1 MEEILSGYKVGSA
14 TWLYLSFFLI
24 VAVYFR
30 FNRIVTLRNG
40 DLLTLLA
47 ISPGI
52 LLAKLGSSSGYV
64 WLFIVCGILMLRLIF
79 DGYFTRRPRLEQNLN
94 TPGLT
99 FLCAVAFVFL
109 SIHAWTSDEVPE
121 STVRTVEAAGRLL
134 KRQEAPAKSANQ
146 RDLPSDDAKAGPAA
160 AVLTAP
166 IVSAIPQLAA
176 TISAEPKHAGSSTI
190 NAVYAARIASIIA
203 HLLVI
208 AALVCIGRWHFGDQP
223 IGMAMAALY
232 MLLPCTSYDVGRL
245 NHVLPAAL
253 ILWAIA
259 AYRRPILAGGLM
271 ALACG
276 TLFFPVFLL
285 PLWFLF
291 YDRRGAARFGV
302 GLAAVGVVLSGSLIL
317 TSVDTTSFLN
327 QMIGAAIDWP
337 ALSFRDNL
345 SGGFWQPEIAAYRI
359 PVFVAFCAGAIVIS
373 IWPRQKTL
381 EHLIANSA
389 AIIIGTQFWYPQQ
402 GGVYSL
408 WYVPLLLVVIFRPT
422 LSQLE
427 PPRFSRRDAVDQ
439 PANVPAA
446 PELVAS
452 GTPASGNGAR
462 LRSGKN
468 TPRAA

>member
-1 MEEILSGYKVGSA
+1 MEEILNGYKVGSA

-24 VAVYFR
+24 VAIYFR
-30 FNRIVTLRNG
+30 FNRVFALRNG
-40 DLLTLLA
+40 DLLALLA

-52 LLAKLGSSSGYV
+52 LLAKLGNPAGYV
-64 WLFIVCGILMLRLIF
+64 WSFAVCGVWMLRLIF
-79 DGYFTRRPRLEQNLN
+79 DGYFSRRPRLEQNLN

-109 SIHAWTSDEVPE
+109 SIHAWTSDEVPA
-121 STVRTVEAAGRLL
+121 STVQTVEAADRLL
-134 KRQEAPAKSANQ
+134 NRQEAPTKSAHP
-146 RDLPSDDAKAGPAA
+146 RDGAPDDAKVGPAA

-166 IVSAIPQLAA
+166 IVGAIPPLAA
-176 TISAEPKHAGSSTI
+176 TISPTPKQAGSSMV

-208 AALVCIGRWHFGDQP
+208 VALACIGRWHFGDQQ
-223 IGMAMAALY
+223 IGIAMAALY

-253 ILWAIA
+253 ILWAVA
-259 AYRRPILAGGLM
+259 AYRRPILSGGLM

-291 YDRRGAARFGV
+291 YDRRGAIRFGS
-302 GLAAVGVVLSGSLIL
+302 GLTAVGVVLVCSLIL
-317 TSVDTTSFLN
+317 TSADTTSFWN

-337 ALSFRDNL
+337 ALSFRDNQ
-345 SGGFWQPEIAAYRI
+345 SGGFWHPEIAAYRI
-359 PVFVAFCAGAIVIS
+359 PVFVAFCAGAIVVS
-373 IWPRQKTL
+373 IWPRSKTL

-422 LSQLE
+422 LSHLL
-427 PPRFSRRDAVDQ
+427 PPEFARRQAVEL
-439 PANVPAA
+439 PASVPAA
-446 PELVAS
+446 PELVGSAS
-452 GTPASGNGAR
+452 PGTGAR
-462 LRSGKN
+462 LR
-468 TPRAA
+468 

>member
-14 TWLYLSFFLI
+14 TWLCLSFFLI
-24 VAVYFR
+24 VAIYFR
-30 FNRIVTLRNG
+30 FNRVFSLRNG
-40 DLLTLLA
+40 DLLALFA

-52 LLAKLGSSSGYV
+52 LLAQRGNPAGYI
-64 WLFIVCGILMLRLIF
+64 WLFAVCGVWMLRLIF
-79 DGYFTRRPRLEQNLN
+79 DGYFSRRPRLEQNLN

-109 SIHAWTSDEVPE
+109 SIHAWRSDEGLA
-121 STVRTVEAAGRLL
+121 STVQTVEAADRLL
-134 KRQEAPAKSANQ
+134 NRQEAPTKSAQ
-146 RDLPSDDAKAGPAA
+146 SHDRAPEDAKAGPAA
-160 AVLTAP
+160 AVLIAP
-166 IVSAIPQLAA
+166 LVKGIPPLAGAIS
-176 TISAEPKHAGSSTI
+176 TEPKHAGTATM

-208 AALVCIGRWHFGDQP
+208 VALACIGRWHFGDQQ
-223 IGMAMAALY
+223 IGIAMAALY

-253 ILWAIA
+253 ILWAVA
-259 AYRRPILAGGLM
+259 AYRRPILSGGLM

-276 TLFFPVFLL
+276 TLVFPLFLL

-291 YDRRGAARFGV
+291 YDRRGAIRFGA
-302 GLAAVGVVLSGSLIL
+302 GLVAIGAVLVASLIF
-317 TSVDTTSFLN
+317 TSTDTTSFWN
-327 QMIGAAIDWP
+327 QMIGAVIDWP
-337 ALSFRDNL
+337 ALSIRENQ
-345 SGGFWQPEIAAYRI
+345 SGGFWQPEINAYRL
-359 PVFVAFCAGAIVIS
+359 PVKVAFFAGVIVIS
-373 IWPRQKTL
+373 IWPRHKTL

-422 LSQLE
+422 LSHLL
-427 PPRFSRRDAVDQ
+427 PPEFARRQAVEQ
-439 PANVPAA
+439 PASAPAA

-452 GTPASGNGAR
+452 GNPGASAR
-462 LRSGKN
+462 LR
-468 TPRAA
+468 

>member
-1 MEEILSGYKVGSA
+1 MEEILNGYKVGSA

-24 VAVYFR
+24 VAIYFR
-30 FNRIVTLRNG
+30 FNRIFALRNG

-52 LLAKLGSSSGYV
+52 LLVKSGSSSGYV
-64 WLFIVCGILMLRLIF
+64 WLFIVCGAWMLRLIF

-109 SIHAWTSDEVPE
+109 SIHAWTSEEVPA
-121 STVRTVEAAGRLL
+121 SSVQTVEAADRLL
-134 KRQEAPAKSANQ
+134 NRREAPAKPAHAQ
-146 RDLPSDDAKAGPAA
+146 DDAKAGPAA

-166 IVSAIPQLAA
+166 LVKVIPPLAA
-176 TISAEPKHAGSSTI
+176 SISAEPKTAGPAAMI
-190 NAVYAARIASIIA
+190 NAEYAARLASIIA
-203 HLLVI
+203 HLIVI
-208 AALVCIGRWHFGDQP
+208 LALVCIGRWHFGDQQ

-245 NHVLPAAL
+245 NHVLPAAF

-259 AYRRPILAGGLM
+259 FYRRPLLSGGLM

-276 TLFFPVFLL
+276 TLYFPLFLL

-291 YDRRGAARFGV
+291 YDRRGAARFSA
-302 GLAAVGVVLSGSLIL
+302 GLAAVGLVLAGSLIF
-317 TSVDTTSFLN
+317 TSADTTSFVK

-337 ALSFRDNL
+337 ALQFRTNQ

-359 PVFVAFCAGAIVIS
+359 PVFVAFCAGTIVVS
-373 IWPRQKTL
+373 VWPRNKTL
-381 EHLIANSA
+381 EHVIANSA
-389 AIIIGTQFWYPQQ
+389 AIIVGTQFWYPQQ

-408 WYVPLLLVVIFRPT
+408 WYVPLLLVLIFRPT
-422 LSQLE
+422 LSHLV
-427 PPRFSRRDAVDQ
+427 PPEFARRAVVEQ
-439 PANVPAA
+439 PASIPPT

-452 GTPASGNGAR
+452 GSPAGGANAR
-462 LRSGKN
+462 LR
-468 TPRAA
+468 

>member
-30 FNRIVTLRNG
+30 FNRIVTLRNS
-40 DLLTLLA
+40 DLLALLA

-52 LLAKLGSSSGYV
+52 LLAKLGSTSGYV
-64 WLFIVCGILMLRLIF
+64 WLFIVCGIWMLRLIF

-109 SIHAWTSDEVPE
+109 SFHAWTSEEVPA
-121 STVRTVEAAGRLL
+121 STVRTVEAADRLL
-134 KRQEAPAKSANQ
+134 KRQEAPPTAVPTHEGPA
-146 RDLPSDDAKAGPAA
+146 DDAKAGPAA

-166 IVSAIPQLAA
+166 FAKLAPALAGAIS
-176 TISAEPKHAGSSTI
+176 TEPAPP
-190 NAVYAARIASIIA
+190 AVYAARLASIIA

-208 AALVCIGRWHFGDQP
+208 VALVCIGRWHFGDQQ
-223 IGMAMAALY
+223 IGVAMGALY

-253 ILWAIA
+253 ILWALA
-259 AYRRPILAGGLM
+259 AYRRPLIAGALM

-291 YDRRGAARFGV
+291 YDRRGALRFGA
-302 GLAAVGVVLSGSLIL
+302 GLAAAGAVLIGSLIL
-317 TSVDTTSFLN
+317 TSADTTSFLQ
-327 QMIGAAIDWP
+327 QMVGAVIDWR
-337 ALSFRDNL
+337 ALSFRDSL
-345 SGGFWQPEIAAYRI
+345 SGGFWQPEITAYRI
-359 PVFVAFCAGAIVIS
+359 PVFVAFCAGAIVVS
-373 IWPRQKTL
+373 IWPRHKTL

-427 PPRFSRRDAVDQ
+427 PPRFERRATSERTAGT
-439 PANVPAA
+439 PAT
-446 PELVAS
+446 PELVGSAA
-452 GTPASGNGAR
+452 PGAR
-462 LRSGKN
+462 LR
-468 TPRAA
+468 

>member
-1 MEEILSGYKVGSA
+1 MEEILNGYKVPGA

-24 VAVYFR
+24 VAIYFR

-40 DLLTLLA
+40 DLFTLLA

-52 LLAKLGSSSGYV
+52 LLAKTGSSSGYV
-64 WLFIVCGILMLRLIF
+64 WLFIVCGAWMLRLIF

-94 TPGLT
+94 TSGLT

-109 SIHAWTSDEVPE
+109 SIHAWTSDEVPA
-121 STVRTVEAAGRLL
+121 STVQTVEAADRLL
-134 KRQEAPAKSANQ
+134 NRQEAPAKSTHPQ
-146 RDLPSDDAKAGPAA
+146 DEAKAGPAA
-160 AVLTAP
+160 AVVTAP
-166 IVSAIPQLAA
+166 IVPIGKLIPSLAP
-176 TISAEPKHAGSSTI
+176 TIGTEPKAAGPAAMM
-190 NAVYAARIASIIA
+190 NAVYAARLASIIA

-208 AALVCIGRWHFGDQP
+208 VALVCIGRWHFGDQQ

-245 NHVLPAAL
+245 NHVLPAAF
-253 ILWAIA
+253 ILWALA
-259 AYRRPILAGGLM
+259 SYRRPILAGGLM

-291 YDRRGAARFGV
+291 YDRRGALRFGA
-302 GLAAVGVVLSGSLIL
+302 GLAAVGVVLVGSLIF
-317 TSVDTTSFLN
+317 TSPDTTSFVH
-327 QMIGAAIDWP
+327 QMIGSAIDWP
-337 ALSFRDNL
+337 ALSFRDDQG
-345 SGGFWQPEIAAYRI
+345 GGFWQPEIRWYRFPVIVAY
-359 PVFVAFCAGAIVIS
+359 CAGAIVVS
-373 IWPRQKTL
+373 VWPRKKTL

-389 AIIIGTQFWYPQQ
+389 AIIVGTQFWYPQQ

-422 LSQLE
+422 LSHLV
-427 PPRFSRRDAVDQ
+427 PPQFARRDSMDQ
-439 PANVPAA
+439 QATIPAT

-452 GTPASGNGAR
+452 GSPSTGTGAR
-462 LRSGKN
+462 LR
-468 TPRAA
+468 

>member
-1 MEEILSGYKVGSA
+1 MEQILSGYEVGDA
-14 TWLYLSFFLI
+14 RWLYLSFFLI
-24 VAVYFR
+24 VAIYFR
-30 FNRIVTLRNG
+30 FNRVVSLRNS

-52 LLAKLGSSSGYV
+52 LLAKLGYLSGYV
-64 WLFIVCGILMLRLIF
+64 WLFAVCGIWMLRLIF

-99 FLCAVAFVFL
+99 FLCAVAFVLL
-109 SIHAWTSDEVPE
+109 SIHAWTSQDVPE
-121 STVRTVEAAGRLL
+121 STVQTVEAADRLL
-134 KRQEAPAKSANQ
+134 KRQEAPQKPAQGDAA
-146 RDLPSDDAKAGPAA
+146 PDDAKVGPAA

-166 IVSAIPQLAA
+166 IIKGLAA
-176 TISAEPKHAGSSTI
+176 TSTI

-203 HLLVI
+203 HLVVI
-208 AALVCIGRWHFGDQP
+208 VALVFIGRWHFGDQQ

-253 ILWAIA
+253 ILWALA
-259 AYRRPILAGGLM
+259 AYRRPILSGGLM
-271 ALACG
+271 SLACG

-291 YDRRGAARFGV
+291 YDRRGALRFAA
-302 GLAAVGVVLSGSLIL
+302 GLAAVGVVLVGSLIF
-317 TSVDTTSFLN
+317 TSADTTSFVK
-327 QMIGAAIDWP
+327 QMIGSVIDWP

-345 SGGFWQPEIAAYRI
+345 SGGFWQPEIRWYRI
-359 PVFVAFCAGAIVIS
+359 PVFVAFCAGIVVIS
-373 IWPRQKTL
+373 VWPRQKTL

-422 LSQLE
+422 VSHLL
-427 PPRFSRRDAVDQ
+427 PPEFTRRESVQQA
-439 PANVPAA
+439 ANVSAA
-446 PELVAS
+446 PELLDIGSAAA
-452 GTPASGNGAR
+452 GAGAR
-462 LRSGKN
+462 LR
-468 TPRAA
+468 

>member
-1 MEEILSGYKVGSA
+1 MEEILNGYKVGSA

-24 VAVYFR
+24 VAIYFR

-40 DLLTLLA
+40 DLFTLLA

-52 LLAKLGSSSGYV
+52 LLAKAGSSSGYV
-64 WLFIVCGILMLRLIF
+64 WLFIVCGAWMLRLIF

-94 TPGLT
+94 TSGLT
-99 FLCAVAFVFL
+99 FLCAVAFVLL
-109 SIHAWTSDEVPE
+109 SIHAWTSDEVPA
-121 STVRTVEAAGRLL
+121 SSVQTVEAADRLL
-134 KRQEAPAKSANQ
+134 NRREAPTKAAHPQ
-146 RDLPSDDAKAGPAA
+146 DDAKAGPAA

-166 IVSAIPQLAA
+166 FAKLAA
-176 TISAEPKHAGSSTI
+176 TINAEPKTADPTAMM
-190 NAVYAARIASIIA
+190 NAVYAARLASIIA

-208 AALVCIGRWHFGDQP
+208 VALVCIGRWHFGDQA

-245 NHVLPAAL
+245 NHVLPSAF

-259 AYRRPILAGGLM
+259 SYRRPMLSGGLM

-276 TLFFPVFLL
+276 SLFFPVFLL

-291 YDRRGAARFGV
+291 YDRRGAFRFGAGV
-302 GLAAVGVVLSGSLIL
+302 AAVGLVLAGSLIF
-317 TSVDTTSFLN
+317 TSPDTTSFVH

-345 SGGFWQPEIAAYRI
+345 SGGFWQPEIRWYRI
-359 PVFVAFCAGAIVIS
+359 PVFVAFCAGTIVVS
-373 IWPRQKTL
+373 VWPRQKTV

-422 LSQLE
+422 LSHLV
-427 PPRFSRRDAVDQ
+427 PPQFARRDTVDQ
-439 PANVPAA
+439 QANVPST
-446 PELVAS
+446 PELAAS
-452 GTPASGNGAR
+452 GSPSSGTGAR
-462 LRSGKN
+462 LR
-468 TPRAA
+468 

>member
-1 MEEILSGYKVGSA
+1 MEEILNGYKVGSA

-30 FNRIVTLRNG
+30 FNRIVTLRNS
-40 DLLTLLA
+40 DLFTLLA

-52 LLAKLGSSSGYV
+52 LLAKQGSISGYV
-64 WLFIVCGILMLRLIF
+64 WLFIVCGVLMLRLIF

-109 SIHAWTSDEVPE
+109 SFHAWTSDEVPA
-121 STVRTVEAAGRLL
+121 STVQTVEAADRLL
-134 KRQEAPAKSANQ
+134 KRQEAP
-146 RDLPSDDAKAGPAA
+146 PSPTRTHEGPADDAKAGPAA

-166 IVSAIPQLAA
+166 FVKVIPPLAGA
-176 TISAEPKHAGSSTI
+176 MSAESKPADTPQKY
-190 NAVYAARIASIIA
+190 AVYAARIASIVA
-203 HLLVI
+203 HLAVI
-208 AALVCIGRWHFGDQP
+208 VALVCIGRWHFGDQQ
-223 IGMAMAALY
+223 IGVAMAALY

-259 AYRRPILAGGLM
+259 AYRRPVLSGGLM

-276 TLFFPVFLL
+276 TLQFPVFLL

-291 YDRRGAARFGV
+291 YDWRGAVRFGV
-302 GLAAVGVVLSGSLIL
+302 GLASVGVVLAGSLIL
-317 TSVDTTSFLN
+317 TSVDITSFWH
-327 QMIGAAIDWP
+327 QMIGAAVDWR
-337 ALSFRDNL
+337 ALSFRDTQ
-345 SGGFWQPEIAAYRI
+345 SGGFWQPEINAYRI
-359 PVFVAFCAGAIVIS
+359 PVFVAFCAGTIVVS
-373 IWPRQKTL
+373 VWPRHKTL

-422 LSQLE
+422 LSHLA
-427 PPRFSRRDAVDQ
+427 PPSFARRESADRSVGS
-439 PANVPAA
+439 PAA
-446 PELVAS
+446 PELVGS
-452 GTPASGNGAR
+452 TGPGAR
-462 LRSGKN
+462 LR
-468 TPRAA
+468 

>member
-1 MEEILSGYKVGSA
+1 MGS
-14 TWLYLSFFLI
+14 T
-24 VAVYFR
+24 
-30 FNRIVTLRNG
+30 
-40 DLLTLLA
+40 
-47 ISPGI
+47 
-52 LLAKLGSSSGYV
+52 SGYV

-109 SIHAWTSDEVPE
+109 SIHAWTSDEVPA
-121 STVRTVEAAGRLL
+121 STVQTVEAAGRLL

-253 ILWAIA
+253 I
-259 AYRRPILAGGLM
+259 
-271 ALACG
+271 
-276 TLFFPVFLL
+276 
-285 PLWFLF
+285 
-291 YDRRGAARFGV
+291 V
-302 GLAAVGVVLSGSLIL
+302 GHCTPPTDVRW
-317 TSVDTTSFLN
+317 
-327 QMIGAAIDWP
+327 WP
-337 ALSFRDNL
+337 A
-345 SGGFWQPEIAAYRI
+345 G
-359 PVFVAFCAGAIVIS
+359 
-373 IWPRQKTL
+373 
-381 EHLIANSA
+381 
-389 AIIIGTQFWYPQQ
+389 
-402 GGVYSL
+402 
-408 WYVPLLLVVIFRPT
+408 
-422 LSQLE
+422 
-427 PPRFSRRDAVDQ
+427 
-439 PANVPAA
+439 
-446 PELVAS
+446 
-452 GTPASGNGAR
+452 
-462 LRSGKN
+462 
-468 TPRAA
+468 

>member
-24 VAVYFR
+24 VAIYFR

-40 DLLTLLA
+40 DLFTLLA

-52 LLAKLGSSSGYV
+52 LLAKTGSSSGYV
-64 WLFIVCGILMLRLIF
+64 WLFIVCGAWMLRLIF

-94 TPGLT
+94 TSGLT

-109 SIHAWTSDEVPE
+109 SIHAWTSDEVPA
-121 STVRTVEAAGRLL
+121 STVQTVEAADRLL
-134 KRQEAPAKSANQ
+134 KRQEAPERPVHA
-146 RDLPSDDAKAGPAA
+146 PDDAKAGPAA

-166 IVSAIPQLAA
+166 IVKGLAA
-176 TISAEPKHAGSSTI
+176 TMSTEPKQAESSTVH
-190 NAVYAARIASIIA
+190 AVYAARIASIIA

-208 AALVCIGRWHFGDQP
+208 VALACIGRWHFGDQQ

-253 ILWAIA
+253 ILWALA
-259 AYRRPILAGGLM
+259 AYRRPIVAGGLM

-276 TLFFPVFLL
+276 TLIFPVFLL

-291 YDRRGAARFGV
+291 YDRRGAIRFGA
-302 GLAAVGVVLSGSLIL
+302 GLAAVGVVLLGSQIF
-317 TSVDTTSFLN
+317 TSPDTTSFVR
-327 QMIGAAIDWP
+327 QTIGAVIDWR
-337 ALSFRDNL
+337 ALSFGENQ
-345 SGGFWQPEIAAYRI
+345 SGGFWQPEIRWYRI
-359 PVFVAFCAGAIVIS
+359 PVFVAFCAGTFVIS
-373 IWPRQKTL
+373 VWPRHKTL
-381 EHLIANSA
+381 ENLIANSA
-389 AIIIGTQFWYPQQ
+389 AIIVGTQFWYPQQ

-422 LSQLE
+422 LSHLV
-427 PPRFSRRDAVDQ
+427 PPQFARRDSVDQ
-439 PANVPAA
+439 QANVPAT

-452 GTPASGNGAR
+452 GSPSTGTGAR
-462 LRSGKN
+462 LR
-468 TPRAA
+468 

>member
-24 VAVYFR
+24 VAIYFR
-30 FNRIVTLRNG
+30 FNRIFSLRNG

-52 LLAKLGSSSGYV
+52 LLAKTGSPSGYV
-64 WLFIVCGILMLRLIF
+64 WLFIVCGAWMLRLIF

-109 SIHAWTSDEVPE
+109 SIHAWTSDDVPA
-121 STVRTVEAAGRLL
+121 STVQTVEAADRLL
-134 KRQEAPAKSANQ
+134 KREEAPTKPVHPA
-146 RDLPSDDAKAGPAA
+146 DEAKAGPAA

-166 IVSAIPQLAA
+166 IVKVIPPLAA
-176 TISAEPKHAGSSTI
+176 TISTEPKPAASARM
-190 NAVYAARIASIIA
+190 NAAYAARLASTIA

-208 AALVCIGRWHFGDQP
+208 VALACIGRWHFGDQQ

-245 NHVLPAAL
+245 NHVLPAAF

-259 AYRRPILAGGLM
+259 SYRRPILSGGLI

-276 TLFFPVFLL
+276 TLYFPVFLL

-291 YDRRGAARFGV
+291 YDRRGAARFAG
-302 GLAAVGVVLSGSLIL
+302 GLAAVGIVLVGSLIL
-317 TSVDTTSFLN
+317 TSADTTSFLN

-337 ALSFRDNL
+337 ALQFRSNQ

-359 PVFVAFCAGAIVIS
+359 PVFVAFCAGTIVIS
-373 IWPRQKTL
+373 VWPRQKTL

-389 AIIIGTQFWYPQQ
+389 AIIVGTQFWYPQQ

-422 LSQLE
+422 LSHLV
-427 PPRFSRRDAVDQ
+427 PPEFARRVSTEQAASA
-439 PANVPAA
+439 PAT

-452 GTPASGNGAR
+452 GAPPAGASAR
-462 LRSGKN
+462 LR
-468 TPRAA
+468 